1 MIITKQTKVVIKFTD
16 SFLDKVNILLN
27 LQVGDAL
34 RLEHIKNMIS
44 EGKPIYTTDKQFVEN
59 LAGMYI
65 KDHQPMIDIK
75 QSEEWINCR
84 NCSTSIFKSA
94 KYCTLCGIR
103 QKREINSNITKLGK
117 YNPIQLVSRP
127 NSYQTLAIIG
137 GLSVMLPVLFIVA
150 RMNPL
155 LLEINY
161 DTGYNISEWA
171 GVFIFLGILSSVM
184 SMAVMVIVFRVK
196 NSMRVGRILFFM
208 AFGILATSILVGI
221 VGFTFILLASKAAYK
236 KRHY

>member
-1 MIITKQTKVVIKFTD
+1 MIKFTD

-27 LQVGDAL
+27 LQVGDAS

-44 EGKPIYTTDKQFVEN
+44 EEKPIYTTDKQFVEN
-59 LAGMYI
+59 LAGTYI
-65 KDHQPMIDIK
+65 KDHQPMTDVK
-75 QSEEWINCR
+75 QSEELINCR

-94 KYCTLCGIR
+94 NYCTLCGTR

-117 YNPIQLVSRP
+117 YNPIQFVSRP
-127 NSYQTLAIIG
+127 NSYQALAIIG
-137 GLSVMLPVLFIVA
+137 GLSAMLPVLFIVA
-150 RMNPL
+150 RMNLL

-161 DTGYNISEWA
+161 DTGNNISEWA

-184 SMAVMVIVFRVK
+184 STAVMVIVFRVK

-221 VGFTFILLASKAAYK
+221 VGFIIILLASKVAYK
-236 KRHY
+236 KRRY